1 MMMNDEIMI
10 TIPMTRYEELLKA
23 EAKLQF
29 LAEYALH
36 ETMLH
41 EDLVYYLGIKKE
53 EKSDDKD

>member
-1 MMMNDEIMI
+1 MNEIMI
-10 TIPMTRYEELLKA
+10 TIPLTRYEELIKA

-29 LAEYALH
+29 LGEYAVH

-41 EDLVYYLGIKKE
+41 EDFIYYLGIKKE